1 MTRPF
6 DLSRATPWPED
17 LPFHAADLYS
27 NSRPGRCSARGILWI
42 SSPLNIYAILLLL
55 FVSRCE
61 IFCKGC
67 WRNSFNCT
75 GEGSLIPRLRGL
87 FSSPDYFFQ
96 SNGDGKEYRYVSGEY
111 IPLLKF
117 TSFYSVVKPVLNT
130 GRYTRNIITSLY
142 TPLPTTGGKFRSR
155 LVRLYFTRRLWTGR
169 ISR

>member
-1 MTRPF
+1 MAANFPLFPKPDAPLPSSFLFPTEEADGTRDNVSAERERERERKGSLSPGRIMTRPF

-96 SNGDGKEYRYVSGEY
+96 SNGDGKEYR
-111 IPLLKF
+111 LRF
-117 TSFYSVVKPVLNT
+117 
-130 GRYTRNIITSLY
+130 
-142 TPLPTTGGKFRSR
+142 
-155 LVRLYFTRRLWTGR
+155 GR
-169 ISR
+169 IHPSP